1 MAARARPRMGDIGK
15 ASAVWGALPSVAHT
29 VLGVGFAAMDF
40 LSAVTPQI
48 VLVGLAA
55 LVLLVV
61 TFVLVNLALRE

>member
-1 MAARARPRMGDIGK
+1 MGPCCGEM
-15 ASAVWGALPSVAHT
+15 GPTLRLLRN

-61 TFVLVNLALRE
+61 TIVLVNLALRE

>member
-1 MAARARPRMGDIGK
+1 
-15 ASAVWGALPSVAHT
+15 
-29 VLGVGFAAMDF
+29 MDF

-48 VLVGLAA
+48 VLVGPAA